1 MAGQKSMKF
10 DREMEETTKKTS
22 MGKLAEKLNAAA
34 CCSINAAALVK
45 LKNLRFLLFL
55 RFTIGHKFDLITEI
69 TNTELK
75 KSAILIL
82 TGA

>member
-1 MAGQKSMKF
+1 MKF

-22 MGKLAEKLNAAA
+22 MGKLAQKL
-34 CCSINAAALVK
+34 NAAALVK

-55 RFTIGHKFDLITEI
+55 RFTIGHKFDSITEI
-69 TNTELK
+69 TNNDLK
-75 KSAILIL
+75 KSAILML

>member
-1 MAGQKSMKF
+1 MKF

-45 LKNLRFLLFL
+45 LKNLRFPLFL
-55 RFTIGHKFDLITEI
+55 RFTIGHKFDSITVL
-69 TNTELK
+69 TNDELK
-75 KSAILIL
+75 NLPF
-82 TGA
+82 

>member
-1 MAGQKSMKF
+1 MKF

-45 LKNLRFLLFL
+45 LKNLRFPLFL
-55 RFTIGHKFDLITEI
+55 RFTIGHKFDSITEI
-69 TNTELK
+69 TNNELK
-75 KSAILIL
+75 RSAILML
-82 TGA
+82 TGS

>member
-1 MAGQKSMKF
+1 MKF

-55 RFTIGHKFDLITEI
+55 RFTIGHKFDSITEI
-69 TNTELK
+69 TNDELK
-75 KSAILIL
+75 KSAILML

>member
-1 MAGQKSMKF
+1 MKF

-69 TNTELK
+69 TNNELK